1 MNTMNLSKLY
11 LLGIALFT
19 VGSLNAFAGDPE
31 IEAMWKD
38 PTFKKQFVGSYG
50 VNAEIEPRVTPEEV
64 VILEKLSPLMGS
76 DMPKAEEALHKA
88 MKPGCSAVLDYT
100 LGGLQAQQDKVDPAL
115 ENYRLAVSKFPSFRR
130 AWRNL
135 GLLYVR
141 NNNFDEAIKS
151 FVKMIELGGGDAYSY
166 GMLGHA
172 YSSKQDFQPAEA
184 SYRNAL
190 LLQPENTEWRLG
202 LTRCALKQ
210 KKFDDCAAL
219 LDVLIARYPEKADFW
234 MLQAHAFIGLKQPLK
249 AAENFEAVDRLGKS
263 TVDSLHTLGDIYVS
277 EKVMDLAAAAYQ
289 RAIDLDPNQPIARPM
304 RAAEV
309 LMTHGALRQ
318 AGKVVKHI
326 HHVMEAQIADA
337 ERRKLLKFEARLSM
351 AEGASNDETALVLE
365 EIVRLDPLDGEAL
378 LLLGQHFTRKE
389 KPDQAIFYF
398 ERAESIEAYEVNAR
412 IRHAQVLVGL
422 GRYADAIPLIRRAQ
436 EARPREDVARYL
448 EQVERIAKS
457 RR

>member
-1 MNTMNLSKLY
+1 MTLPKHC
-11 LLGIALFT
+11 LLGIVLLA
-19 VGSLNAFAGDPE
+19 SCALNAHAGDPA

-64 VILEKLSPLMGS
+64 AILEKLSPLMGS
-76 DMPKAEEALHKA
+76 DMPTAEETLQKA

-115 ENYRLAVSKFPSFRR
+115 ENYRRAVGKFPSFRR

-141 NNNFDEAIKS
+141 NDNFDEAIKS

-166 GMLGHA
+166 GMLGHS
-172 YSSKQDFQPAEA
+172 YSAKQDFQPAEA

-190 LLQPENTEWRLG
+190 LLQPDNTEWRLG

-219 LDVLIARYPEKADFW
+219 LDVLIARYPGNADFW

-263 TVDSLHTLGDIYVS
+263 TVDSLHTLGDIYAS
-277 EKVMDLAAAAYQ
+277 EKVMDLAASAYQ
-289 RAIDLDPNQPIARPM
+289 RAIDLDPNQTIARPM
-304 RAAEV
+304 RAAEI
-309 LMTHGALRQ
+309 LMTQGALRQ
-318 AGKVVKHI
+318 AGKIVKHI
-326 HHVMEAQIADA
+326 QAVMGSRIADA

-351 AEGASNDETALVLE
+351 AEGESSDQTAAVLE
-365 EIVRLDPLDGEAL
+365 EVVRLDPLDGEAL
-378 LLLGQHFTRKE
+378 LLLGQHFTRRE

-398 ERAESIEAYEVNAR
+398 ERAESIEAYAVNAR

-422 GRYADAIPLIRRAQ
+422 GRYADALPLLRRAQ

-448 EQVERIAKS
+448 EQIERLAKS